1 MDHRFAL
8 LLGFSGCAALAGCAA
23 QPAATATSAP
33 RPGGQ
38 CFLASQV
45 NSFTPTKEG
54 FVDVRAGASRYFRL
68 DLGGGCPNVDWSMR
82 VGIRSVGGGSWIC
95 EGYDAELIVPD
106 PAGAERCPISKV
118 TMISQAQFLADH
130 HR

>member
-1 MDHRFAL
+1 MDHGFAL
-8 LLGFSGCAALAGCAA
+8 VLGFTGCATLAGCAA
-23 QPAATATSAP
+23 QPAATAASAH
-33 RPGGQ
+33 RPSGQ

-45 NSFTPTKEG
+45 NSFTPTRAG

-118 TMISQAQFLADH
+118 TMISQAQFVAD
-130 HR
+130 

>member
-1 MDHRFAL
+1 MDHKIPLIL
-8 LLGFSGCAALAGCAA
+8 LTGCAILGACAA
-23 QPAATATSAP
+23 PPAANPTMAQG
-33 RPGGQ
+33 RQ
-38 CFLASQV
+38 CFLANEV
-45 NSFTPTKEG
+45 NSFTPTKAG

-106 PAGAERCPISKV
+106 PSGAERCPVSKV
-118 TMISQAQFLADH
+118 TSISRAQYLADQH
-130 HR
+130 L